1 MPADRGSGNVFRGE
15 SLLQFGG
22 SEPREI
28 GSLLTQRQKET
39 GNVFCATDGAFIGV
53 VMQPEPDNAP
63 LAEIPVKLVFT
74 EIQLAK
80 MFQKFSFLVRG
91 HKLRSIFEPF
101 RKQGQRLEKTELTT
115 THASLDTG
123 VCRLCER
130 MSDIA
135 RQELADAI
143 VRNAVQRY
151 IESRRGRV
159 DAFVDRHFTLAG
171 SLSLHRRA
179 LGLDLLRAAAN
190 LFLAGPALA
199 VKLIAWAARRG
210 GMERVAAWLAGRRLL
225 VQTEVAREIEWLV
238 ATELLE
244 IPCRRRDRVS
254 NRDAIAETILADER
268 AAALLFAPAGAD
280 PDFRRRLAAAVET
293 YLGSR
298 TATAEI
304 ATGFV
309 AAGLGA
315 LVVKQAT
322 PGLVTLSS
330 ALAGMIAQQTAIVA
344 FPLGASLG
352 GVWYS
357 LFPAAAGPGLV
368 AATTAGVF
376 LGGAM
381 LAAFSG
387 VVTDPLQRRLGL
399 HRARLER
406 LLQVLEADLCG
417 EPGRNRLTRDHY
429 VARLV
434 DIFDLVAVAMRVS
447 HA

>member
-1 MPADRGSGNVFRGE
+1 MPADRGPGGVLRDE
-15 SLLQFGG
+15 SLLQFRG
-22 SEPREI
+22 SDPREI
-28 GSLLTQRQKET
+28 GSLVTQRQKKT
-39 GNVFCATDGAFIGV
+39 GNILCAAHRALVGV
-53 VMQPEPDNAP
+53 VAQTERDHTP
-63 LAEIPVKLVFT
+63 LAEIAMEFVLP

-80 MFQKFSFLVRG
+80 FFQEFGFLVSR

-101 RKQGQRLEKTELTT
+101 RKRGQRLEKTELTT
-115 THASLDTG
+115 AHASLDVG
-123 VCRLCER
+123 GCRLCER
-130 MSDIA
+130 MSDTPQRA
-135 RQELADAI
+135 LASAI
-143 VRNAVQRY
+143 VRDAVHGY
-151 IESRRGRV
+151 IESRRGRI

-171 SLSLHRRA
+171 SVALHRRA
-179 LGLDLLRAAAN
+179 LGWDLLRAPAN

-199 VKLIAWAARRG
+199 VKLMAWAARRA

-225 VQTEVAREIEWLV
+225 LQTEVARQIELLM

-244 IPCRRRDRVS
+244 IPVRRRDRVS
-254 NRDAIAETILADER
+254 CRDAIAETILADER
-268 AAALLFAPAGAD
+268 AAALLIAPAGAD
-280 PDFRRRLAAAVET
+280 PDFRCRLAAAVET

-330 ALAGMIAQQTAIVA
+330 ALAGMIAQQMAIAA

-352 GVWYS
+352 GLWYS
-357 LFPAAAGPGLV
+357 LFPAAAGPGLL

-399 HRARLER
+399 HRRRLER
-406 LLQVLEADLCG
+406 LLRILEADLCG
-417 EPGRNRLTRDHY
+417 GPGRNRIMRDHY

-434 DIFDLVAVAMRVS
+434 DIFDLIALAMRVP

>member
-1 MPADRGSGNVFRGE
+1 MPADRGSGSVFRDE
-15 SLLQFGG
+15 SLLQLRGR
-22 SEPREI
+22 EPCEF
-28 GSLLTQRQKET
+28 GSLLAQCQKKT
-39 GNVFCATDGAFIGV
+39 RKVLCVAGRALIGAV
-53 VMQPEPDNAP
+53 VQPERDDTPFAKV
-63 LAEIPVKLVFT
+63 AVELVFA

-91 HKLRSIFEPF
+91 HKLRSIFESF

-115 THASLDTG
+115 THASLEIG
-123 VCRLCER
+123 GCRLCER

-143 VRNAVQRY
+143 VRDAMQRY
-151 IESRRGRV
+151 IESRRGRIE
-159 DAFVDRHFTLAG
+159 AFVDRHFTLAG
-171 SLSLHRRA
+171 SLALHRRA
-179 LGLDLLRAAAN
+179 LGLDLLRAPAN

-225 VQTEVAREIEWLV
+225 LQTEGAPEIEWLG
-238 ATELLE
+238 AAEMCE
-244 IPCRRRDRVS
+244 IPCRRGDRAS
-254 NRDAIAETILADER
+254 YRDALAETIFADER
-268 AAALLFAPAGAD
+268 AAALLVAPVGTD
-280 PDFRRRLAAAVET
+280 PNSRRRLAAAVET

-330 ALAGMIAQQTAIVA
+330 ALAGMIAQQTAIAA

-357 LFPAAAGPGLV
+357 LFPAAAGPGLL
-368 AATTAGVF
+368 AATTAAVF
-376 LGGAM
+376 LGGPM

-406 LLQVLEADLCG
+406 LLQILEANLCG
-417 EPGRNRLTRDHY
+417 EPGRNRLMRDPY

-434 DIFDLVAVAMRVS
+434 HLFDLVAVAMRVS